1 MKSRFFLIL
10 LFSLSAVGISLS
22 ISFSYYLNAS
32 RLELLDLQLRDSAI
46 TLVNSELS
54 DIKKINFAEAEQ
66 LISEE
71 LGSDRIGKIFII
83 RNDNDEILFK
93 SGSASLM
100 DIDPPRSPQTYSY
113 NVKDQTV
120 RVLNLKLPK
129 RPGRTLQIG
138 AVLDPSL
145 FDWGLMSNK
154 LVIYL
159 VITIIP
165 IFIFSLALTNYLLD
179 PLKIMANHLQ
189 LATRDLQ
196 ELRPVPGLPKKLFK
210 YTKKSI
216 MNNDE
221 FSTLVESTNNLLE
234 RININYKMT
243 KPWTYQLAHEI
254 KTPLSILSFDVE
266 SLSDEDLKDKTLITS
281 MKDQIDRIS
290 IIVSQFLEWASVENT
305 QQKDN
310 LFALRIANSIE
321 TQSEGLER
329 LYPGRLVYKV
339 KEDFMVIS
347 NPQHLQQLINNLL
360 TNALNYSPNDSE
372 VLIETF
378 DNMLRVS
385 DSGSGIPVEV
395 IERIG
400 QPFNCGPQLPQLKH
414 KRSGLGLA
422 WINTITKIY
431 NWNLGIQSGAN
442 GTVMTIR
449 FTKNLTT

>member
-1 MKSRFFLIL
+1 MKFRFFLIL
-10 LFSLSAVGISLS
+10 LLSLSAVGVSLS

-54 DIKKINFAEAEQ
+54 DIKKINFTEAEQ

-71 LGSDRIGKIFII
+71 LGSDRIGKVFII
-83 RNDNDEILFK
+83 RNESGEIVFK

-100 DIDPPRSPQTYSY
+100 DIDPPRSPQTYTY
-113 NVKDQTV
+113 TVKDQTV
-120 RVLNLKLPK
+120 RILNLNLPK
-129 RPGRTLQIG
+129 RPDRTLQIG
-138 AVLDPSL
+138 AVLDPTL
-145 FDWGLMSNK
+145 FDWGFISNK
-154 LVIYL
+154 LMIYL
-159 VITIIP
+159 IITIVP
-165 IFIFSLALTNYLLD
+165 IFLFSLALTNYLLN
-179 PLKIMANHLQ
+179 PLKLMAHHLQ
-189 LATRDLQ
+189 LATQDLQ
-196 ELRPVPGLPKKLFK
+196 ELRPVPGLPKKLIR

-216 MNNDE
+216 TNNDE
-221 FSTLVESTNNLLE
+221 FSILVANTSNLLE

-266 SLSDEDLKDKTLITS
+266 SLGREDLKDPTLIHS
-281 MKDQIDRIS
+281 MKDQIERIS

-310 LFALRIANSIE
+310 LFALRIASAIE
-321 TQSEGLER
+321 AQLDGLER
-329 LYPGRLVYKV
+329 LYPGRIKYLA

-360 TNALNYSPNDSE
+360 TNALNYSGE
-372 VLIETF
+372 KHIVVETF
-378 DNMLRVS
+378 DNMLRVT
-385 DSGSGIPVEV
+385 DQGSGIPAEV

-400 QPFNCGPQLPQLKH
+400 QPFNCGPQLPHIKH

-422 WINTITKIY
+422 WMNTITKIY
-431 NWNLGIQSGAN
+431 GWKLDIQTSQN
-442 GTVMTIR
+442 GTVITIK